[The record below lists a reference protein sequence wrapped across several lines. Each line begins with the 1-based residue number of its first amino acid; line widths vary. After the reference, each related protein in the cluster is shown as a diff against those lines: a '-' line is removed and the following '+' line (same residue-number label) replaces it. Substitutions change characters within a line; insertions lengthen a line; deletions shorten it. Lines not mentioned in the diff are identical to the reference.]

1 MAAYL
6 IAEISVE
13 DPEAYSG
20 YLERATPTFGPRG
33 GRFLARGGATVTL
46 EGDWDPERIVV
57 LEFDSVEQ
65 ARAWWS
71 SPEYAEAR
79 ALRQR
84 SATTRMIIVEG
95 VAGAIAAPS
104 GA

>member
-1 MAAYL
+1 LAAYL

-13 DPEAYSG
+13 DPDAYRG
-20 YLERATPTFGPRG
+20 YPERATPTLAPRG
-33 GRFLARGGATVTL
+33 GRFLVRGGATVTL

-57 LEFDSVEQ
+57 LEFESVEQ

-79 ALRQR
+79 ALRQS
-84 SATTRMIIVEG
+84 SATTRMIIVEA
-95 VAGAIAAPS
+95 VASSIAAS
-104 GA
+104 SDA